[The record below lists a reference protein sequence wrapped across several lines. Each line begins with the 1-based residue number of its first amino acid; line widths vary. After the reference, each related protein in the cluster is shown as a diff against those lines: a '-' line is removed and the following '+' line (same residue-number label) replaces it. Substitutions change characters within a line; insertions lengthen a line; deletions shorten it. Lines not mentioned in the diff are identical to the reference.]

1 MVCILYIPSRCWS
14 SDSFHRS
21 RESRMCRFLLLLDFI
36 TYHVIFYS
44 MEARAL
50 KEARTRAGWTQGRLA
65 EALGVSQAYLSML
78 ETGKRSVSNRVA
90 RTVVHLLRL
99 PATSIPLP
107 PADAVD
113 RMSTDEQ
120 VEAGLVKLGY
130 PGLAYK
136 RKRGVTWNPAVLL
149 LAALNLR
156 ALDSRLAEALP
167 WLLLEFEEWDV
178 DELVG
183 RAKARDLQNRLG
195 FTVALARE
203 VAERNLSHKH
213 RANKLREL
221 EKVLDSSRLAKEDT
235 FGRSETSD
243 RMRSWVRQ
251 NRSHAARHWNL
262 LTDLKV
268 DHLPYASHHS

>member
-1 MVCILYIPSRCWS
+1 MK
-14 SDSFHRS
+14 
-21 RESRMCRFLLLLDFI
+21 
-36 TYHVIFYS
+36 
-44 MEARAL
+44 ARAL
-50 KEARTRAGWTQGRLA
+50 KEARKRAGWTQGRLA
-65 EALGVSQAYLSML
+65 GALEVSQAYLSMM
-78 ETGKRSVSNRVA
+78 ETGKRSVSSRVA
-90 RTVVHLLRL
+90 RKVAHLFRL
-99 PATSIPLP
+99 PATALPFP

-113 RMSTDEQ
+113 RMSTDAQ

-136 RKRGVTWNPAVLL
+136 QKSGETWNPAALL

-167 WLLLEFEEWDV
+167 WLLLEFEDWDV
-178 DELVG
+178 EELVG

-203 VAERNLSHKH
+203 VAERNLSHEH
-213 RANKLREL
+213 RTNKLRQL
-221 EKVLDSSRLAKEDT
+221 EGVLDSSRLAKEDT

-251 NRSHAARHWNL
+251 NRSNAAKHWNL

-268 DHLPYASHHS
+268 DHLPYASHHP